1 MNKVACSLI
10 LFLYN
15 FCVIAFFSNNTAIA
29 SNLSELLLAD
39 NSPTTSPTDG
49 KTVLKGGAQD
59 AEKMQKSIKLMVPD
73 PSAPRYSPATQPPQF
88 QTGATQSD
96 IFRQSLEFQERAAA
110 AAAREQ
116 AAAARA
122 EVLLKQQAEAEH
134 QAALQRHFGIE
145 AETNFAPSRVPFTR
159 RFMPDTGK
167 FESTVVPM
175 QPRQPQQAQADP
187 WTDVVAVPYRQKKLA
202 ELQTSIKQLHSAPT
216 LARQALATGQLE
228 SPTEKHIE
236 PLKAVE
242 MMLPMT
248 PAPKDWDA
256 WYKRVASA
264 IYDRWRQNTAGP
276 GTSVVLIT
284 VYASRDVDCR
294 VTNFTEA
301 EGAERNSTEESR
313 FKQVSLQCVDGL
325 SGDEIWQFP
334 AIQPLPKKIV
344 FDMEFK
350 HVVGEDSGCRIV
362 HLHNELPPQPAP

>member
-1 MNKVACSLI
+1 VNKVSRSLI
-10 LFLYN
+10 LFLCN
-15 FCVIAFFSNNTAIA
+15 FCVIASINNNAA
-29 SNLSELLLAD
+29 AD
-39 NSPTTSPTDG
+39 NSTTTAPTDE

-73 PSAPRYSPATQPPQF
+73 PSAPRYSPETQPSRF
-88 QTGATQSD
+88 QTGATQND
-96 IFRQSLEFQERAAA
+96 LKRTLEFQEQAAA
-110 AAAREQ
+110 LREQ
-116 AAAARA
+116 QAAARA
-122 EVLLKQQAEAEH
+122 AALLKQQAEAEH
-134 QAALQRHFGIE
+134 QAAIVRHFGVE
-145 AETNFAPSRVPFTR
+145 AEVNPPQRLPFPIQRVP
-159 RFMPDTGK
+159 DIGK
-167 FESTVVPM
+167 FNRRVAPIQT
-175 QPRQPQQAQADP
+175 QQIQVDP

-202 ELQTSIKQLHSAPT
+202 ELQTAIKQLHSPQPVTPNTVAI
-216 LARQALATGQLE
+216 GQLAA
-228 SPTEKHIE
+228 PAAK
-236 PLKAVE
+236 PAQALKAVE

-301 EGAERNSTEESR
+301 EGAERNSAEESR

-334 AIQPLPKKIV
+334 TIQPLPKKIV

-362 HLHNELPPQPAP
+362 HLHNELPPQAAP